1 MNAHLLKVVDRSK
14 QTVIR
19 EVINRDI
26 AVGHGCCN
34 GVGTSH
40 NAVGHHAMFAATKRL
55 NTINDD
61 AGRTSAANLG
71 THAVEHVGQV
81 HNLWLACS
89 TLDDRATFSKRC
101 RTHHVGGAQDG
112 RPIGTAQED
121 GCTLETVT
129 GSNDVAAVHLNLGA
143 ELGKTLQM
151 QIDWSRSERTSAR
164 HTDHRTSAS
173 RQHRPKD
180 ADGGA
185 HRLHDLIGSLNARL
199 IAGVQ
204 RDGVVITEV
213 NGYPQSLQERPQVLD
228 VSQRADIGQF
238 DPSRGKE
245 RCSHQ
250 RQSRVFG
257 AFDGDATV

>member
-1 MNAHLLKVVDRSK
+1 MNAHLLKVVHRSK
-14 QTVIR
+14 QAVIR
-19 EVINRDI
+19 EVINGDI
-26 AVGHGCCN
+26 AVGHGCSN
-34 GVGTSH
+34 RVGASH
-40 NAVGHHAMFAATKRL
+40 NAVRHHAMFTTTKRL
-55 NTINDD
+55 NTINND
-61 AGRTSAANLG
+61 AGRTSTTNLG

-89 TLDDRATFSKRC
+89 TFDHCATFSKRC
-101 RTHHVGGAQDG
+101 RTHHVGGAQH
-112 RPIGTAQED
+112 RWPVRSTQED

-129 GSNDVAAVHLNLGA
+129 GSNDVAAVHLNLGT

-173 RQHRPKD
+173 CQHRPED

-185 HRLHDLIGSLNARL
+185 HGLHDLIGSLNARL

-213 NGYPQSLQERPQVLD
+213 NGYPQSLQERPQVFD
-228 VSQRADIGQF
+228 VSQRADVGQF
-238 DPSRGKE
+238 DPSRGEE

>member
-1 MNAHLLKVVDRSK
+1 
-14 QTVIR
+14 
-19 EVINRDI
+19 
-26 AVGHGCCN
+26 
-34 GVGTSH
+34 
-40 NAVGHHAMFAATKRL
+40 
-55 NTINDD
+55 
-61 AGRTSAANLG
+61 
-71 THAVEHVGQV
+71 
-81 HNLWLACS
+81 
-89 TLDDRATFSKRC
+89 
-101 RTHHVGGAQDG
+101 
-112 RPIGTAQED
+112 
-121 GCTLETVT
+121 
-129 GSNDVAAVHLNLGA
+129 
-143 ELGKTLQM
+143 M

-204 RDGVVITEV
+204 RDGVIITEV
-213 NGYPQSLQERPQVLD
+213 NGDPQSFQERPQVLD
-228 VSQRADIGQF
+228 VSQRADVGQF
-238 DPSRGKE
+238 DPSRGEE